1 MAKQVV
7 DKNPPDIATQ
17 IMQRMVKMPPKH
29 HEDMKVGK
37 SAARVE
43 AKANLRKK
51 REKPEKEKT

>member
-1 MAKQVV
+1 MAKEAV

-17 IMQRMVKMPPKH
+17 IMQRMVRMPPKL
-29 HEDMKVGK
+29 HEDMKIGK
-37 SAARVE
+37 SAVRAA